1 MAFCCTHFIVDP
13 YPLIPTLYIIK
24 VKMATSS
31 ACVVSKWD
39 EEQVAEAIV
48 GEFGEEVG
56 KLIRGKLLLPCS
68 VVLVWLV

>member
-1 MAFCCTHFIVDP
+1 MDP
-13 YPLIPTLYIIK
+13 YPLIPTLYIIE

-31 ACVVSKWD
+31 ACAVSEWD

-56 KLIRGKLLLPCS
+56 KRFRGKPCYFHA
-68 VVLVWLV
+68 VLF